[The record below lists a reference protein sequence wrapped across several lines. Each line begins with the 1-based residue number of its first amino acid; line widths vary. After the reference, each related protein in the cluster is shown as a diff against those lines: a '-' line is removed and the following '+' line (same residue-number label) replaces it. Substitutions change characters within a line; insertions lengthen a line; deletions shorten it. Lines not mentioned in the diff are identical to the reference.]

1 MQADGF
7 GMNDQLSLII
17 KIRIAHIRLNG
28 HVRLAAGVELVFHH
42 HICLFKQRCGIRT
55 LFNILIIVDIGSADE
70 FMAVGSHCFRSAHI
84 GGQHFKVDFHLGRG
98 GAGVRFG
105 IRADNGIGVAVLE
118 DLLVAEDGAIESVSL
133 VGGKG
138 DQTADAVIALH
149 ILGRK
154 HGGDAGHP
162 FCFRSVY
169 APDVG
174 MGNRSLSQGQVQG
187 IRRQLVGHIRAVK
200 RGPGHTGHGAGTR
213 TAGAPYGAVGRL
225 LVFQFRGVLF
235 SAHDGS
241 SIHDGIYQ
249 RLISGAAAGI
259 AVILEPVAHLFTGR
273 LGIMIKESLGRHDE
287 TGSAE
292 TALRASVQDPRL
304 LQRMQMSG
312 GTYAFQGG

>member
-55 LFNILIIVDIGSADE
+55 LFNILIIVDIGSAGMN
-70 FMAVGSHCFRSAHI
+70 FNGVGSHCFRSAHI

-187 IRRQLVGHIRAVK
+187 IRRQLVGHIPRRKARSRSHGPRCWDADGGCPIRA
-200 RGPGHTGHGAGTR
+200 PLAGSLYSSS
-213 TAGAPYGAVGRL
+213 AAS
-225 LVFQFRGVLF
+225 F
-235 SAHDGS
+235 SP
-241 SIHDGIYQ
+241 
-249 RLISGAAAGI
+249 RMTAAASMTASTSG
-259 AVILEPVAHLFTGR
+259 LYPVQR
-273 LGIMIKESLGRHDE
+273 Q
-287 TGSAE
+287 
-292 TALRASVQDPRL
+292 ALR
-304 LQRMQMSG
+304 
-312 GTYAFQGG
+312 